1 MELFSEVM
9 PIILYFLGAV
19 LLVVLIMLVVKLIDT
34 VEKTNFLLDNIT
46 AKAQSLDGLFDA
58 IDSVGE
64 TISSVNFRLISTV
77 TNIFEKIFH
86 KKKKKKKKIE
96 KENDEYE

>member
-19 LLVVLIMLVVKLIDT
+19 LLIVLIMLVVKLIDT

-64 TISSVNFRLISTV
+64 TISSVNFKLISTV

>member
-19 LLVVLIMLVVKLIDT
+19 LLIVLIMLVVKLIDT

-64 TISSVNFRLISTV
+64 TISSVNFKLISTV
-77 TNIFEKIFH
+77 TNILEKIFH

>member
-19 LLVVLIMLVVKLIDT
+19 LLIVLIMLVVKLIDT

-86 KKKKKKKKIE
+86 KKKKKKIE

>member
-1 MELFSEVM
+1 MELFCLFM

-19 LLVVLIMLVVKLIDT
+19 LLVVLTLLFVKLIDT

-64 TISSVNFRLISTV
+64 TISSVNFKLISTV

>member
-34 VEKTNFLLDNIT
+34 VEKTNFLLNNIT